1 MEKTN
6 RVEQGEENISYPPNS
21 QILSSAF
28 RRAVLCATSLQLCP
42 TLCSPMDCS
51 PPGSSVHGILQAR
64 VLGRVSVPSFR
75 GSSQPRDLTHVSCIG
90 KQGLYHSCH
99 LGSIQKRAD
108 IASVELACSC
118 CFHNILSM
126 LKKIS
131 IHSQSKFNESYTD
144 SMSYA
149 RLWTCVS
156 EGLSLQSEGLS
167 FSSKPAV
174 SNFTASKTLCS

>member
-1 MEKTN
+1 MPN
-6 RVEQGEENISYPPNS
+6 VNVLVPWYYMCCMRVK
-21 QILSSAF
+21 
-28 RRAVLCATSLQLCP
+28 SLQSCL
-42 TLCSPMDCS
+42 TLSDPMYCS

-118 CFHNILSM
+118 CFHNILCM
-126 LKKIS
+126 LKKIG
-131 IHSQSKFNESYTD
+131 IHSQSKFNESCTD
-144 SMSYA
+144 GMSYA
-149 RLWTCVS
+149 RLWTCIS
-156 EGLSLQSEGLS
+156 EGLSLQSEALS